1 MTNLEQMYR
10 STLPAYDPNKWKVED
25 PVVEPLQVKPSGLN
39 RDICEDEHFE
49 DKVIRDATYE
59 P

>member
-1 MTNLEQMYR
+1 MFR
-10 STLPAYDPNKWKVED
+10 STLPAYDPNTWKFED
-25 PVVEPLQVKPSGLN
+25 PVVEPLPVKVLGLN
-39 RDICEDEHFE
+39 RNICEDENFE